1 MTAPW
6 LAYQLEVAALFQSLG
21 CTVEVE
27 KEMAGAR
34 ATHAIDVL
42 ARTTVGGIPVT
53 WVIECK
59 LWNTAIPKE
68 KVLALSQIAA
78 DVGADRAF
86 LLSESGF
93 QPGAIRAAQNTN
105 ITLTSRQDLLDSAG
119 SEIERRELQSLAQ
132 RAHGLQRELH
142 ELYVLDD
149 GSPGPPPGMD
159 RETFVDLLANVFE
172 LHAMALPKAQVGDFP
187 ITLSS
192 VSAVFPNPSAFIP
205 TAARELDRV
214 AACVAAAKV
223 EVERVR
229 DQAGSKFNEL
239 TSAIHDF
246 MSTSEATL
254 SSIRQGKVEQA
265 DLATAL
271 DHMKRVGARAEELRA
286 LLGGKALRA
295 LSKVM
300 RTLFDGP
307 YVHLAQGNG
316 EADQWRRSREL
327 IEASIS
333 ALAATMRTPTATAT
347 PQT

>member
-6 LAYQLEVAALFQSLG
+6 LAYQLEVAALFESLG

-27 KEMAGAR
+27 KEVAGAR
-34 ATHAIDVL
+34 GIHAVDVL
-42 ARTTVGGIPVT
+42 AKTTVAGIAVT

-68 KVLALSQIAA
+68 KVLALSQIAS

-93 QPGAIRAAQNTN
+93 QPGAIRAARNTN
-105 ITLTSRQDLLDSAG
+105 ITLTSRQDLLDSAR

-132 RAHGLQRELH
+132 RAHRLQRELH
-142 ELYVLDD
+142 DLFVLDD

-159 RETFVDLLANVFE
+159 RETFIDLLANVFE
-172 LHAMALPKAQVGDFP
+172 LHSVALPKAQVGDFP

-192 VSAVFPNPSAFIP
+192 VSAVFPDPSAFIP
-205 TAARELDRV
+205 TAARELDRA
-214 AACVAAAKV
+214 AACVAAGKL
-223 EVERVR
+223 EIERVR
-229 DQAGSKFNEL
+229 DQASSKLDEL
-239 TSAIHDF
+239 TCAIRDF

-254 SSIRQGKVEQA
+254 SSIRRGKVEQA
-265 DLATAL
+265 DLTTAL
-271 DHMKRVGARAEELRA
+271 DHMKLVGVRAEELRV
-286 LLGGKALRA
+286 LLAGKALRA

-307 YVHLAQGNG
+307 YVHLAHGTC
-316 EADQWRRSREL
+316 EADQWRQSREL
-327 IEASIS
+327 TEASVS
-333 ALAATMRTPTATAT
+333 ALAAALRTPTAAAPSPT
-347 PQT
+347 